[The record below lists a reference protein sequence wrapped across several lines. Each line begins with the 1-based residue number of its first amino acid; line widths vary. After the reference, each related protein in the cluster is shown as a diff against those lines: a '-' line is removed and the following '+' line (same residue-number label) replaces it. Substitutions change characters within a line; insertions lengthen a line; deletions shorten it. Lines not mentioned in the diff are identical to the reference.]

1 MAKSKNR
8 KNIQPGDVF
17 KALEKNEFEEFLPR
31 LKEEL
36 NCKYIHEILPSCFY
50 VFMSEITKFLSKH
63 SKLYY
68 NFFSVSDWTK
78 KQEIW

>member
-17 KALEKNEFEEFLPR
+17 KALEKGEFEEFLPR

-36 NCKYIHEILPSCFY
+36 NCKYIHESYLLAFRLCQMSKILP
-50 VFMSEITKFLSKH
+50 
-63 SKLYY
+63 
-68 NFFSVSDWTK
+68 
-78 KQEIW
+78 